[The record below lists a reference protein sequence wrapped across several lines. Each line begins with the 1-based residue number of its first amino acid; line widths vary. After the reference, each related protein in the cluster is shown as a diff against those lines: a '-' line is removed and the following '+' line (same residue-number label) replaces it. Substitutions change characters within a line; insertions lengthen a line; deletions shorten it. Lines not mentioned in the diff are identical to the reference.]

1 MPVYPG
7 TGTFAIGQTI
17 YPLSPSTSNSLLQDA
32 DQPIYWLLQFFA
44 SELQSYLGARWT
56 AEMARAGLSNVMP
69 NIVGMKFPNNPFPYL
84 QDVGVKFPVL
94 AIYRVEG
101 VFLEK
106 TISFERE
113 QSNLEI
119 AWVLPPLTMSQM
131 EIVGPF
137 LKSIMDVIQDRSD
150 IAADP
155 NFLDGY
161 NWGDAAGF
169 DWLQM
174 GEYHRMMIPHTKT
187 NLPMES
193 IVFQMKMRM
202 RNMPVTAQ
210 FPLVNVVTTE
220 IDLIAPA
227 DGYVFPDTIY
237 PNFVDMNSNYTPSNF
252 PDDPLDNPF
261 EPDDK
266 G

>member
-1 MPVYPG
+1 MPAFPG
-7 TGTFAIGQTI
+7 NGAFAIGKTL
-17 YPLSPSTSNSLLQDA
+17 YPLAPSTANSLLADG
-32 DQPIYWLLQFFA
+32 DQPIYWLLQYFA
-44 SELQSYLGARWT
+44 SELQTYLGARWT
-56 AEMARAGLSNVMP
+56 AEMARAGLSTVLP
-69 NIVGMKFPNNPFPYL
+69 HPVGMKFPNNPFPYL
-84 QDVGVKFPVL
+84 QDTGAKFPIL
-94 AIYRVEG
+94 AIYRVDG

-106 TISFERE
+106 TASFERE

-137 LKSIMDVIQDRSD
+137 LKNVMDVIQDRSE
-150 IAADP
+150 IAGDP
-155 NFLDGY
+155 NFMDGY

-174 GEYHRMMIPHTKT
+174 GEYQRMMIPHTKT

-193 IVFQMKMRM
+193 VVFQLKMRM
-202 RNMPVTAQ
+202 RNMPYAGA
-210 FPLVNVVTTE
+210 FPTVDVVTTE
-220 IDLIAPA
+220 IDLIPSA

-252 PDDPLDNPF
+252 PDDPLDAPF